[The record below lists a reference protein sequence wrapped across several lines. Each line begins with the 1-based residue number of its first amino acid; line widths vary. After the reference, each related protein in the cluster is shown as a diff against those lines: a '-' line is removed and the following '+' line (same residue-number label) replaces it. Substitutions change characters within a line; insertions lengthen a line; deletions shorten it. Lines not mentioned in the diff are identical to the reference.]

1 MHSFLQELAKLGRSV
16 GSGSLEVPYSLE
28 DYKAREAPSKV
39 DEIVNRLEAR
49 KRHK

>member
-1 MHSFLQELAKLGRSV
+1 VHSFLQELAKLGRSV